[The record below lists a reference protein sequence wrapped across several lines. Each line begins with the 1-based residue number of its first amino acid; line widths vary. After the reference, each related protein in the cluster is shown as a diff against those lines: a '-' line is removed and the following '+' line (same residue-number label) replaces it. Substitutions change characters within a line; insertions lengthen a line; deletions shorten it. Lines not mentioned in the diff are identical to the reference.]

1 MLIWIIIVGILT
13 VASSAATIPSGLE
26 KTEVL
31 YGKEYA
37 VARGEQFMSR
47 TKRHMDL
54 CYDKRAP
61 SIVVEVEQYRKGY
74 ADLRRRGGT
83 IRVITEITND
93 NLQYCK
99 ELSNLT
105 DEIRHLDKIKGGMA
119 VSDSEYMAT
128 NTLQEAAPLTQV
140 VFSNVR
146 ELVEQQQ
153 YVFETLWS
161 RAIPARERI
170 REIEEGIKPDVVEIV
185 REPAETLRMYID
197 LISSATK
204 EILLVFPSANAFSR
218 HSRVGVLKALK
229 EAASRNVKIK
239 ILSPASTDHAIERTI
254 QEMPDSFVV
263 RNFRHA
269 SGGIKASTILVV
281 DRSESMAIEVKE
293 DTAKTFSEAIGFSTY
308 SNSEPTVVSYTSIFE
323 SFWLQSA

>member
-1 MLIWIIIVGILT
+1 M
-13 VASSAATIPSGLE
+13 ASSSAATIPSGLE

-31 YGKEYA
+31 YGKENA
-37 VARGEQFMSR
+37 VDRGVQFMSR

-61 SIVVEVEQYRKGY
+61 SIVIEVEQYWKGY

-105 DEIRHLDKIKGGMA
+105 DELRHLDKIKGGMA

-140 VFSNVR
+140 VYSNVR

-161 RAIPARERI
+161 RAIPAEERI
-170 REIEEGIKPDVVEIV
+170 REIEEGVKPDVVEIS

-197 LISSATK
+197 LIRSATK
-204 EILLVFPSANAFSR
+204 EILMVFPSANAFSR
-218 HSRVGVLKALK
+218 HSRVGVLRALK

-239 ILSPASTDHAIERTI
+239 ILSPPVTTDHAIERAI
-254 QEMPDSFVV
+254 QEMPDRFVV
-263 RNFRHA
+263 KNFHHA
-269 SGGIKASTILVV
+269 TGGIKASTILVV

-308 SNSEPTVVSYTSIFE
+308 SNSEPTVVSYVSIFE